1 MENNDNELGRNEVR
15 AFIFEIIDDMSDTE
29 MRQLLKDLEGWR
41 KSKNEKRKYPRRST
55 LINITYSSDQRRIFE
70 DFVRNISV
78 SGLYIETNL
87 LSELG
92 QKLIMTFSHP
102 DSGNPIKVIGK
113 VIRVDS
119 GGIGVKFNKLTESPN
134 TNGEIKNRSPVS
146 AIVVLNT

>member
-29 MRQLLKDLEGWR
+29 MRQLLKDLEKWQ

-55 LINITYSSDQRRIFE
+55 LIDITYLSDQRRIFE
-70 DFVRNISV
+70 DFVRNISAG
-78 SGLYIETNL
+78 GLFIETNF

-92 QKLIMTFSHP
+92 QKLTMTFSHP
-102 DSGNPIKVIGK
+102 GSGDPIKVLGK

-119 GGIGVKFNKLTESPN
+119 GGIGVKFNKLLSDF
-134 TNGEIKNRSPVS
+134 
-146 AIVVLNT
+146 